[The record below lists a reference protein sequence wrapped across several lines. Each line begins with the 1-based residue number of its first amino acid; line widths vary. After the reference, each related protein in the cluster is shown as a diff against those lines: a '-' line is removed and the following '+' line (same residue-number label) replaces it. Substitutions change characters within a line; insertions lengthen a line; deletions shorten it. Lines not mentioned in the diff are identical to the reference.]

1 MNKVTVRCEVFVT
14 TKRFENMFSKSDT
27 CYFNSSENN
36 QKDNNRKTFRKKVF
50 LVLLAIIDNLR
61 ENRTIVNVSEF

>member
-50 LVLLAIIDNLR
+50 LVLLAIDNLR
-61 ENRTIVNVSEF
+61 EKRTIVNVSEF